1 MHRLTIWRSHMKM
14 LIAILTFAAFIA
26 TPIVTQPA
34 SAAPPDEWRDSG
46 QSGQSSGYKGYP
58 LRDWYRPDSW

>member
-1 MHRLTIWRSHMKM
+1 MKM

-46 QSGQSSGYKGYP
+46 QSGQSGGYKGYP